1 MCGIIGVIS
10 KKSLKTST
18 IKKMNDAIAHRGP
31 DGEGFFFA
39 GDVINDIHLEKI
51 DTATSKNLNVAFGHK
66 RLSIIDLSRQG
77 HQPMSYIDR
86 YWITYNGEIYNYI
99 ELKEELKKLGYSFK
113 SQTDTEV
120 ILAAYDAWGVD
131 CQNKFNGMW
140 AFALFD
146 IEKEVI
152 FISRDRFGIKPLYF
166 YQDNK
171 NFIFAS
177 EIKALLENKEVV
189 TSPNVNF
196 LKEYYNTGSKEYA
209 QETAFTNIY
218 RFNFSSYVVLDS
230 KNFTEKISE
239 IRYWDYEVDASVQEY
254 SYDEAVKYA
263 HKYYLLLKDAVRIR
277 LRADVNVGTTLS
289 GGLDSSSIVYLINE
303 IKKEKKKSYTIET
316 FSTVYHSKETK
327 ECDESYYINLITNQ
341 LGLKSNQVEPDIYEI
356 PELHA
361 EIIKFFESPPDG
373 TGMSSIHTFR
383 LFSNSNIK
391 VVLEGQGADEQ
402 QAGYLGYFINYLY
415 QVPLYKL
422 ISEYKKIKNIHGSH
436 THLNAGFIFSLISKL
451 IGKKLAIKIIKM
463 LTGKDMTPYTLHL
476 NHKLKLD
483 SNMGLVDLIH
493 YGDSRSMMYARESR
507 MPFMDYRLVEF
518 TAKIPS
524 IYKIHDGWT
533 KYFARLAFNK
543 KLPDEIT
550 WRKDKMGW
558 PVPDKYWFEG
568 ELNNWIV
575 SSINHSKFIQEEI
588 KKVRIDIDWSK
599 ISLKKVVRLL
609 NISVW
614 HKVFFRN
621 NK

>member
-1 MCGIIGVIS
+1 
-10 KKSLKTST
+10 
-18 IKKMNDAIAHRGP
+18 
-31 DGEGFFFA
+31 
-39 GDVINDIHLEKI
+39 
-51 DTATSKNLNVAFGHK
+51 
-66 RLSIIDLSRQG
+66 
-77 HQPMSYIDR
+77 
-86 YWITYNGEIYNYI
+86 
-99 ELKEELKKLGYSFK
+99 
-113 SQTDTEV
+113 
-120 ILAAYDAWGVD
+120 
-131 CQNKFNGMW
+131 
-140 AFALFD
+140 
-146 IEKEVI
+146 
-152 FISRDRFGIKPLYF
+152 
-166 YQDNK
+166 
-171 NFIFAS
+171 
-177 EIKALLENKEVV
+177 
-189 TSPNVNF
+189 
-196 LKEYYNTGSKEYA
+196 
-209 QETAFTNIY
+209 
-218 RFNFSSYVVLDS
+218 
-230 KNFTEKISE
+230 
-239 IRYWDYEVDASVQEY
+239 
-254 SYDEAVKYA
+254 
-263 HKYYLLLKDAVRIR
+263 
-277 LRADVNVGTTLS
+277 
-289 GGLDSSSIVYLINE
+289 
-303 IKKEKKKSYTIET
+303 
-316 FSTVYHSKETK
+316 
-327 ECDESYYINLITNQ
+327 
-341 LGLKSNQVEPDIYEI
+341 
-356 PELHA
+356 
-361 EIIKFFESPPDG
+361 
-373 TGMSSIHTFR
+373 MSSIHTFR

>member
-10 KKSLKTST
+10 KKSLKVST

-177 EIKALLENKEVV
+177 EIKALLENNEVV
-189 TSPNVNF
+189 TSPNVSF

-218 RFNFSSYVVLDS
+218 RFNFSSYVVLDE

-239 IRYWDYEVDASVQEY
+239 VRYWDYEVDTSVQEY
-254 SYDEAVKYA
+254 SHDEAVKYA

-341 LGLKSNQVEPDIYEI
+341 LLLMHLMVVVN
-356 PELHA
+356 LH
-361 EIIKFFESPPDG
+361 
-373 TGMSSIHTFR
+373 
-383 LFSNSNIK
+383 
-391 VVLEGQGADEQ
+391 
-402 QAGYLGYFINYLY
+402 
-415 QVPLYKL
+415 
-422 ISEYKKIKNIHGSH
+422 
-436 THLNAGFIFSLISKL
+436 
-451 IGKKLAIKIIKM
+451 
-463 LTGKDMTPYTLHL
+463 YT
-476 NHKLKLD
+476 K
-483 SNMGLVDLIH
+483 
-493 YGDSRSMMYARESR
+493 
-507 MPFMDYRLVEF
+507 
-518 TAKIPS
+518 
-524 IYKIHDGWT
+524 
-533 KYFARLAFNK
+533 
-543 KLPDEIT
+543 
-550 WRKDKMGW
+550 
-558 PVPDKYWFEG
+558 
-568 ELNNWIV
+568 
-575 SSINHSKFIQEEI
+575 
-588 KKVRIDIDWSK
+588 
-599 ISLKKVVRLL
+599 
-609 NISVW
+609 
-614 HKVFFRN
+614 
-621 NK
+621 